1 MLEHAIAPLDTN
13 IANRLHT
20 SAEMNTNETRYYEN
34 VTTIADRRQ
43 QVLTS
48 TVTILIAFLVGF
60 GAIFGA
66 LITYT

>member
-34 VTTIADRRQ
+34 VTTIADR
-43 QVLTS
+43 
-48 TVTILIAFLVGF
+48 G
-60 GAIFGA
+60 
-66 LITYT
+66 Y